1 MKRWI
6 AALLAVVILAGSN
19 VTTYNVTKQSVAS
32 KMYTQEQ
39 LEEQYTEGFNDGGD
53 DGYEKGYAEGKSA
66 GHDKGYAEGKDVGY
80 KKGYKAGIRHQ
91 KEKQRKAE
99 EEAAA
104 QSAAVSETAETN
116 ADTEQTVYITST
128 GSKYHRAGCQ
138 YLRQSQQA
146 ISKADAAASGYT
158 PCSVCNP

>member
-39 LEEQYTEGFNDGGD
+39 MEEQYTEGFNDGGD
-53 DGYEKGYAEGKSA
+53 DGYEKGYAEGK
-66 GHDKGYAEGKDVGY
+66 DV
-80 KKGYKAGIRHQ
+80 GYKAGIRHQ
-91 KEKQRKAE
+91 KEKQR
-99 EEAAA
+99 
-104 QSAAVSETAETN
+104 ETAETD
-116 ADTEQTVYITST
+116 ADTEQTVYITDT

-138 YLRQSQQA
+138 YLSQSQRA
-146 ISKADAAASGYT
+146 ISKADATEQRSARYRSKRRNTARGKSEQYSGA
-158 PCSVCNP
+158 